1 MRKGCGG
8 SLWVVW
14 PGWVAVGSMGGVSSP
29 DSRSPGPLSIPAE
42 FVGRELLDY
51 GEVRAEFSSMP
62 HPNEPSR
69 RLFLRGVLLTAAGM
83 IGSGSLLDRKRLLAA
98 QGTDPTD
105 PEVPNAEV
113 ARILAEISGGKPI
126 RRGHLSLDM
135 PLVAEDGRI
144 VPVIIESDL
153 PMTAERYVKA
163 VHLIV
168 DHNPDAHLAAFHLT
182 PEIGSVSISTRIKMK
197 RTTWV
202 RAIAATNT
210 GEIWAAYARVQ
221 VTLNGCG

>member
-1 MRKGCGG
+1 
-8 SLWVVW
+8 
-14 PGWVAVGSMGGVSSP
+14 MGGVSSGALHRP
-29 DSRSPGPLSIPAE
+29 AALSFPVE
-42 FVGRELLDY
+42 FVRRELLDY
-51 GEVRAEFSSMP
+51 GAAGAELTSMP
-62 HPNEPSR
+62 RPDETSR
-69 RLFLRGVLLTAAGM
+69 RLFLRSALLTAAGM
-83 IGSGSLLDRKRLLAA
+83 IGSGSLLEGERLLAA
-98 QGTDPTD
+98 YGADPND
-105 PEVPNAEV
+105 PEVPNEEV
-113 ARILAEISGGKPI
+113 ARILREISGGKPI

-153 PMTAERYVKA
+153 PMTEERYVKG

-182 PEIGSVSISTRIKMK
+182 PAIGSVSISTRIKMK